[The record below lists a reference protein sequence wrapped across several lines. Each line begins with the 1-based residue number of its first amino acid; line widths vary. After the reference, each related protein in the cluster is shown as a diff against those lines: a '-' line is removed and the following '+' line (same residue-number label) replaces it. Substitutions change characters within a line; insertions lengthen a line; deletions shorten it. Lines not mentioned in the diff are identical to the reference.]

1 MSCSSLKYAFGA
13 KIRKGGVR
21 DSLSI
26 ARNFTSLMSFG
37 CPLQIGYLKLF
48 WIVRGNC
55 LGVRS

>member
-1 MSCSSLKYAFGA
+1 MSYSSLKYAFDA
-13 KIRKGGVR
+13 KICKGGVR
-21 DSLSI
+21 DSQSV